1 MEYVIDRAAAPPEL
15 DAPWEDP
22 AWQKAAEGVIAA
34 FTPKSTFK
42 PDVRFRMLYDDKGLY
57 GMYRVADRYVRSVSD
72 EDLQMVC
79 FDSCVEFFVKPAVG
93 KGYLNFEF
101 SCGGVMLAS
110 HVLDH
115 RRYPGGFVNCHLLTR
130 EQCRKVNRF
139 STLPR
144 VNEPERVGDRVWR
157 VAFFIPFTLFA
168 EEFGQEVPRSG
179 DVWTANFY
187 KCGDRT
193 SHPHWGMW
201 HPLPVSNFHMPEHF
215 AGLRFA

>member
-1 MEYVIDRAAAPPEL
+1 MEYIVARASAAPEL

-22 AWQKAAEGVIAA
+22 VWGQAAEGVIAVFA
-34 FTPKSTFK
+34 EKSTFR

-57 GMYRVADRYVRSVSD
+57 GMYRVADRYVKSVSG

-79 FDSCVEFFVKPAVG
+79 LDSCVEFFVKPAAG

-101 SCGGVMLAS
+101 SCGGVLLAS
-110 HVLDH
+110 HVIDH
-115 RRYPGGFVNCHLLTR
+115 RRYPGGFVNWHNLTM
-130 EQCRKVNRF
+130 EQCRQVNRF

-144 VNEPERVGDRVWR
+144 INDPERVGDRVWR
-157 VAFFIPFTLFA
+157 LGFFIPFAIFA

-201 HPLPVSNFHMPEHF
+201 NPQPVLNFHVPEHF
-215 AGLRFA
+215 GSLRFA